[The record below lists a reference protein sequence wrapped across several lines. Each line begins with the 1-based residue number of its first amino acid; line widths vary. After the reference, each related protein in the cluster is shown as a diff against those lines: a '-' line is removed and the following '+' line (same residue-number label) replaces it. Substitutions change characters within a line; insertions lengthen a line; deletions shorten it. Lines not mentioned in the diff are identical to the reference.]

1 MRAVP
6 LGLAA
11 VGLSFG
17 FVFVLAPSAPAAH
30 EIPADVTVQ
39 VFIKPEGN
47 RLRLLV
53 RAPLAAMR
61 DVNFP
66 TRGPGYLD
74 LGRADAQLRTAAML
88 WVAGSI
94 RVLEGPARLP
104 EPALAAVQVSLPSD
118 RSFVGYD
125 EALAHLGAAPLPPDT
140 EIVWNQALLDALF
153 EYPIRS
159 DRSRFAIEP
168 AFARLGLRVS
178 TVVRYL
184 PAEGGVRPFEFGGDP
199 GPIQLDPRWHQS
211 ALRFVK
217 AGFFHILDGIDHL
230 LFLLCLVIPL
240 RRVRSLV
247 IVVTAFTIAHSITL
261 IGSAFGLAP
270 DALWFPPLVET
281 LIAASIVYMALEN
294 IVVSS
299 SAENPEFRIQNPEE
313 KRHPEN
319 PRNPWFV
326 RSAASVV
333 LDRRW
338 LIAFGFGLVHGFGF
352 SFALRDAMQFAGS
365 HLLTALL
372 SFNIGVELGQLLVL
386 ALFIPML
393 YAFGRYVVAERV
405 GAIILSA
412 LVAHTAWHWM
422 IDRGGTLG
430 RFDFVWPAL
439 DAAFFAGVLRW
450 AIVAVILTGLIW
462 LVRTK
467 APAARASGRRGVG
480 AVSPDPR
487 ARASGGGAPRA

>member
-1 MRAVP
+1 MR
-6 LGLAA
+6 
-11 VGLSFG
+11 F
-17 FVFVLAPSAPAAH
+17 
-30 EIPADVTVQ
+30 
-39 VFIKPEGN
+39 
-47 RLRLLV
+47 
-53 RAPLAAMR
+53 
-61 DVNFP
+61 
-66 TRGPGYLD
+66 
-74 LGRADAQLRTAAML
+74 
-88 WVAGSI
+88 
-94 RVLEGPARLP
+94 
-104 EPALAAVQVSLPSD
+104 
-118 RSFVGYD
+118 
-125 EALAHLGAAPLPPDT
+125 
-140 EIVWNQALLDALF
+140 
-153 EYPIRS
+153 
-159 DRSRFAIEP
+159 
-168 AFARLGLRVS
+168 
-178 TVVRYL
+178 L

-294 IVVSS
+294 IVFASRGAEEG
-299 SAENPEFRIQNPEE
+299 SA
-313 KRHPEN
+313 K
-319 PRNPWFV
+319 
-326 RSAASVV
+326 SAV

-372 SFNIGVELGQLLVL
+372 SFNVGVELGQLLVL

-422 IDRGGTLG
+422 IDRGETLG

-467 APAARASGRRGVG
+467 SVVRKGAGNALDIASIDGGLRAAGRPRQPDDRGIEGPA
-480 AVSPDPR
+480 
-487 ARASGGGAPRA
+487 